1 MTNEINQ
8 QQILSMQTQLKLLQD
23 ENRQLKQDLSIQR
36 ANNKQDS
43 NSNKN
48 LLNEMVCS
56 YSLNWEFKIAS
67 IKVKVMILQLKDSMR
82 QKFQSMQEE
91 NNNLRRELSEKQKQ
105 LSNGNYYNLDL
116 IQSQNEALKHDI
128 EIMKIKLKQF
138 EHMQQLTLM
147 LQESH
152 K

>member
-1 MTNEINQ
+1 
-8 QQILSMQTQLKLLQD
+8 
-23 ENRQLKQDLSIQR
+23 
-36 ANNKQDS
+36 
-43 NSNKN
+43 
-48 LLNEMVCS
+48 
-56 YSLNWEFKIAS
+56 
-67 IKVKVMILQLKDSMR
+67 
-82 QKFQSMQEE
+82 MQEE
-91 NNNLRRELSEKQKQ
+91 NNNLRRELNQRQNQKITQ
-105 LSNGNYYNLDL
+105 RDYYTLEM